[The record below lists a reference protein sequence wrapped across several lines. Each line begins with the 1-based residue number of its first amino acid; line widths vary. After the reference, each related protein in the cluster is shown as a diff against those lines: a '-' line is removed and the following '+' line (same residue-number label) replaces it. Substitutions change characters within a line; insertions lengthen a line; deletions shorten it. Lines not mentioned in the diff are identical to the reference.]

1 MNFDERSRR
10 LNTELGVLVV
20 SPELAKE
27 IVERFEAVAQPVNS
41 YVLALGPPGAMGK
54 PSLQWRTEENGTAIV
69 YDKEPRVDLWRRF
82 KVDALSLLP
91 IESQL

>member
-1 MNFDERSRR
+1 
-10 LNTELGVLVV
+10 
-20 SPELAKE
+20 
-27 IVERFEAVAQPVNS
+27 
-41 YVLALGPPGAMGK
+41 VLALGPPGVTGK
-54 PSLQWRTEENGTAIV
+54 PTLQWRTEENGTAIV